1 MDMIDMTIEIII
13 DMVIQEDII
22 MKLNKIPTIH
32 IWMNHYALFRN
43 LLEIATWILVFKL
56 EWDEVLRSK
65 EAYIKTLR
73 EIGVYD
79 EKSQK
84 EIEAFF
90 EAFKSAFIRFLHK
103 GNYGIWWSNK
113 WSGGES
119 RKYMARYYERI
130 FVI

>member
-1 MDMIDMTIEIII
+1 MNIN
-13 DMVIQEDII
+13 IQE
-22 MKLNKIPTIH
+22 NKV
-32 IWMNHYALFRN
+32 NDKFRN
-43 LLEIATWILVFKL
+43 DVLSSMIRVSSDMHILQIIEEIFKL

-113 WSGGES
+113 RSGGES